1 MIEFIGKSEDTVT
14 TKIAAIFNDCYKA
27 PSTVLIID
35 GFERII
41 SYSPV
46 GQRYSNSILQAF
58 LFYCSKQPP
67 LVCHMKELIEIS

>member
-1 MIEFIGKSEDTVT
+1 MVT
-14 TKIAAIFNDCYKA
+14 SRIAAIFNDCYKA
-27 PSTVLIID
+27 PSSILIIN

-46 GQRYSNSILQAF
+46 GERYSNNILQAF

-67 LVCHMKELIEIS
+67 IVCKIEVQHEVQYEIYQY